1 MINKKFREQIAN
13 EIEDTIILDNPSF
26 DNSIIGF
33 TDGGNLVYDYNR
45 MVSEFA
51 EENGVTEFEAIEF
64 LDYNTI
70 RASPYMGDERPM
82 IIYRF
87 EEYAE

>member
-13 EIEDTIILDNPSF
+13 EFEDSIILDNPSF

-33 TDGGNLVYDYNR
+33 TDNGNLVYDYNR
-45 MVSEFA
+45 MVAEFS
-51 EENGVTEFEAIEF
+51 EENGVTDFEAIEF
-64 LDYNTI
+64 IDYNTI
-70 RASPYMGDERPM
+70 RAIPYMGEQKPI

-87 EEYAE
+87 EDIE

>member
-13 EIEDTIILDNPSF
+13 ELEDSIILDNPSF

-33 TDGGNLVYDYNR
+33 TDDGNLVYDYNR
-45 MVSEFA
+45 MVVEFS
-51 EENGVTEFEAIEF
+51 EENGITDIEAIEF
-64 LDYNTI
+64 IDYNTI
-70 RASPYMGDERPM
+70 RALPYMGEQKPI

-87 EEYAE
+87 EDIE

>member
-13 EIEDTIILDNPSF
+13 ELEDSIILDNPSF

-33 TDGGNLVYDYNR
+33 TDNGNLVYDYNR
-45 MVSEFA
+45 MIVEFS
-51 EENGVTEFEAIEF
+51 EENGVSDIEAIEF
-64 LDYNTI
+64 IDYNTI
-70 RASPYMGDERPM
+70 RAIPYMGDERPI

-87 EEYAE
+87 EEDCE